1 MSRIGPVVIALL
13 WLFVSPGDLFAW
25 GPGTH
30 VALGEGL
37 LSALHLLPPAV
48 AGLIHRYPIH
58 FLYGSVAADIS
69 FAKKYVPEGRHCHA
83 WPVGEEILSAAPTEA
98 LKATGY
104 GYLCH
109 LAADTIAH
117 NFFVPRKLLRTST
130 TKAFGHTYWEMRMD
144 AHVGEEYVTR
154 ARRIVMDYDHG
165 AADALFDEILSH
177 TLFSFQ
183 TNRRIF
189 RGMIRFHGNDHWK
202 RAFDQVLKKSRFD
215 LPDPLVHTYLSLSYD
230 YMVDYLNR
238 TEESQ
243 AAALDPTGEVHL
255 RLAKK
260 LRRVALAQGTPT
272 PQEDAEQA
280 AEEFFPLPE
289 SLGDH
294 WSRWVAPGSGAETAE
309 LTEGG

>member
-1 MSRIGPVVIALL
+1 MSAGRLVFLVAL
-13 WLFVSPGDLFAW
+13 WLVVTPEELAAW

-30 VALGEGL
+30 VALGEAL
-37 LSALHLLPPAV
+37 LSSLHLIPPAV
-48 AGLIHRYPIH
+48 AGLIKRYPIH

-83 WPVGEEILSAAPTEA
+83 WPVGEEILAEAPTEP
-98 LKATGY
+98 LRATGY

-144 AHVGEEYVTR
+144 AHVGEDYVAR

-202 RAFDQVLKKSRFD
+202 RVFDQVLRNSRFD
-215 LPDPLVHTYLSLSYD
+215 LPDDLIKTYLGLSYD

-238 TEESQ
+238 QSESQ

-260 LRRVALAQGTPT
+260 LRRVALASGLPSPEEEVEET
-272 PQEDAEQA
+272 AN
-280 AEEFFPLPE
+280 EFFSLPD
-289 SLGDH
+289 SIGDH
-294 WSRWVAPGSGAETAE
+294 WPNEPDS
-309 LTEGG
+309 

>member
-1 MSRIGPVVIALL
+1 MTLCVSLL
-13 WLFVSPGDLFAW
+13 VGLSWLLVSPERVLAW

-37 LSALHLLPPAV
+37 LSALHLIPPGIA
-48 AGLIHRYPIH
+48 ALIHRYPIH

-83 WPVGEEILSAAPTEA
+83 WPVGEEILATAPTEP
-98 LKATGY
+98 LQATGY

-130 TKAFGHTYWEMRMD
+130 TKALGHTYWEMRMD
-144 AHVGEEYVTR
+144 AHVGEEFVAR
-154 ARRIVMDYDHG
+154 ARRVVVDYDHRE
-165 AADALFDEILSH
+165 ADQLFDEILSH

-189 RGMIRFHGNDHWK
+189 RGMLRFHGNDHWN
-202 RAFDQVLKKSRFD
+202 RVFEQVLKNSRFD
-215 LPDPLVHTYLSLSYD
+215 LPDELIETYMALSFD
-230 YMVDYLNR
+230 YVVDYLNR
-238 TEESQ
+238 RDAST
-243 AAALDPTGEVHL
+243 AAALDPTGEVPL

-260 LRRVALAQGTPT
+260 LRRVALAQPT
-272 PQEDAEQA
+272 EGPPSREQDVEQA
-280 AEEFFPLPE
+280 AAEFFPLPDRI
-289 SLGDH
+289 GDH
-294 WSRWVAPGSGAETAE
+294 WEGSPEDSAKSHPNLPA
-309 LTEGG
+309 

>member
-1 MSRIGPVVIALL
+1 MIIRVLAVALGWMLISPADL
-13 WLFVSPGDLFAW
+13 WAW

-30 VALGEGL
+30 VALGEGI
-37 LSALHLLPPAV
+37 LSALHLIPPAV
-48 AGLIHRYPIH
+48 AELIRRYPIH

-83 WPVGEEILSAAPTEA
+83 WPVGMEILAEAPTEP
-98 LKATGY
+98 LRATGY

-117 NFFVPRKLLRTST
+117 NFFVPRKLVRTNT

-144 AHVGEEYVTR
+144 AHVGEQYVSR

-165 AADALFDEILSH
+165 AADALFDQVLSS

-189 RGMIRFHGNDHWK
+189 RGMVRFHGNDHWK
-202 RAFDQVLKKSRFD
+202 KAFDQVLKRSRFD
-215 LPDPLVHTYLSLSYD
+215 LPDDLVQTYLALSFD
-230 YMVDYLNR
+230 YVVDFLNQSGAS
-238 TEESQ
+238 EAVS
-243 AAALDPTGEVHL
+243 LDPTGEVHL

-272 PQEDAEQA
+272 PTEEASLA
-280 AEEFFPLPE
+280 ADEFFPLPDPI
-289 SLGDH
+289 GNH
-294 WSRWVAPGSGAETAE
+294 WSDAETGQD
-309 LTEGG
+309 LTE

>member
-1 MSRIGPVVIALL
+1 MRWLVLALL
-13 WLFVSPGDLFAW
+13 GALWSFLTPETLLAW

-37 LSALHLLPPAV
+37 LSSLHLIPPAV
-48 AGLIHRYPIH
+48 GALIHRYPIH

-69 FAKKYVPEGRHCHA
+69 FGKKYVPAGRHCHA
-83 WPVGEEILSAAPTEA
+83 WPVGEEILAEAPTEP
-98 LKATGY
+98 LRATAY

-130 TKAFGHTYWEMRMD
+130 TKALGHTYWEMRMD
-144 AHVGEEYVTR
+144 AHVGEDYVSR

-165 AADALFDEILSH
+165 AADSLFDEILSH

-189 RGMIRFHGNDHWK
+189 RGMIRIHGNDHWK
-202 RAFDQVLKKSRFD
+202 RVFDQVLKNSRFD
-215 LPDPLVHTYLSLSYD
+215 LPDPLIQTYMALSYD
-230 YMVDYLNR
+230 YMIDYLNHGGG
-238 TEESQ
+238 SQ
-243 AAALDPTGEVHL
+243 AATLDPTGEVHL

-260 LRRVALAQGTPT
+260 LRRVALGRGKPS
-272 PQEDAEQA
+272 PEEEVEEA
-280 AEEFFPLPE
+280 ADQFFPLPDG
-289 SLGDH
+289 LGDH
-294 WSRWVAPGSGAETAE
+294 WPDRNIQNPSIGNGDRAGA
-309 LTEGG
+309 G